1 MRAVFLDRDGVINK
15 KAPNGY
21 YITSWQEFEFLPGVA
36 EAIRRLNQ
44 HGFKVIVVS
53 NQRGIARGMMS
64 EEELQEIH
72 RRMLTALER
81 SAARIDAIYY
91 CPHDQG
97 ECRCRKPEVGLF
109 RAAERDFP
117 GIAWEESFLI
127 GDSWEDMEASRRLG
141 CKGVLIQHGERGSA
155 LAYPEEAPP
164 VEGVA
169 GSLLEAVTRYVAPT
183 ASDSEP

>member
-15 KAPNGY
+15 KAPNGR

-64 EEELQEIH
+64 EEELLEIH
-72 RRMLTALER
+72 RRMLAELER

-109 RAAERDFP
+109 RAAEGDFP

-141 CKGVLIQHGERGSA
+141 CKGVLIRHGEEGSSRT
-155 LAYPEEAPP
+155 PWHEASPI
-164 VEGVA
+164 EGVA
-169 GSLLEAVTRYVAPT
+169 GSLLEAVTRYVIPA
-183 ASDSEP
+183 AAHSEP